1 MNPQQRIAA
10 LGTDKELSDLLD
22 FSAMFSPPVNSGK
35 TRPTTLASSQFAGAA
50 CEERSASG
58 PWAASAN
65 QSSPSFDSS
74 RTFADGSHYAE
85 HVPERGL
92 AAHEAMSS
100 SAFIGSSM
108 IAGKAAAAAA
118 AAASEE
124 RGSTFSPYS
133 REPSSIQCHPQQQQ
147 QPPLLPPDLALQSPG
162 GALSPPAKPASP
174 YYQSYGAGNPRR
186 RPLPEP
192 SPADVQNKKVRK
204 VPPGLP
210 SSVYAPSPSQ
220 DDYNRESPG
229 FPPAK
234 PASSMFSGTYFMQD
248 GPHVP
253 NELWPPTNG
262 MNHSG
267 YGGVLGGPPAHVAQS
282 AGGYGPGM
290 HPHERLSQ
298 GYPGRSVSP
307 VDMNPTL
314 PPMSSFH
321 RGAGGGGGGGG
332 GPSMQQGGPPSSY
345 GPGSARTPPIN
356 GSDAIMGNRPGGASG
371 SSQTGDALGKA
382 LASIYSPD
390 HTNSSFPSNPSTPI
404 ESPPPLTV
412 APASWQRASSQGPSS
427 PNYESSLHT
436 LQSRMEERLDRL
448 DDAIHVLHRHA
459 VGAPGLP
466 ATHSGILNGLMEG
479 LAAGGYGPTS
489 GLGPAGSRH
498 SMGGPLRDDA
508 AEIHATLAA
517 LAGSMA
523 GPAPPAGASKIS
535 PTPDSYRVL
544 AAPPAAGKDDSQ
556 GGPPPGLV
564 ASLSTILSS
573 VVDAERNENGGEEE
587 SDLMDD
593 RGSEDDH
600 KNDSRS
606 SRTSNHEDD
615 DEDLTPE
622 QKVERER
629 DRRMANNA
637 RERLRVRDINE
648 AFKELGR
655 MVQLHLNSEKPQT
668 KLLVLH
674 QAVAVILSLE
684 QQVRERNLNPKAACL
699 KRREEEKVSGM
710 GGGRRWGRRRADS
723 PRPQR
728 PEPPGPAL
736 KPPPDGTAN
745 QF

>member
-1 MNPQQRIAA
+1 MYCAYPVSGTTNNP
-10 LGTDKELSDLLD
+10 L
-22 FSAMFSPPVNSGK
+22 MYYYNGK
-35 TRPTTLASSQFAGAA
+35 T
-50 CEERSASG
+50 
-58 PWAASAN
+58 
-65 QSSPSFDSS
+65 
-74 RTFADGSHYAE
+74 
-85 HVPERGL
+85 
-92 AAHEAMSS
+92 
-100 SAFIGSSM
+100 
-108 IAGKAAAAAA
+108 
-118 AAASEE
+118 
-124 RGSTFSPYS
+124 
-133 REPSSIQCHPQQQQ
+133 
-147 QPPLLPPDLALQSPG
+147 
-162 GALSPPAKPASP
+162 
-174 YYQSYGAGNPRR
+174 
-186 RPLPEP
+186 
-192 SPADVQNKKVRK
+192 
-204 VPPGLP
+204 
-210 SSVYAPSPSQ
+210 VYAPSPSQ

-290 HPHERLSQ
+290 HPHERL

-436 LQSRMEERLDRL
+436 LKNRIEQQLHEHLQDAMSFLKDVCEQSRMEERLDRL

-498 SMGGPLRDDA
+498 SMVNCSRERNVARATSESPVCRFVVFLRPL
-508 AEIHATLAA
+508 
-517 LAGSMA
+517 
-523 GPAPPAGASKIS
+523 PS
-535 PTPDSYRVL
+535 PRSAVRPVL

-710 GGGRRWGRRRADS
+710 GGGRRWGRRRSDS

-736 KPPPDGTAN
+736 
-745 QF
+745 